1 MDNHFIVR
9 HAFQIAHSLAVFY
22 GEKTLKK
29 QLLGESKNELKYNQ
43 SISCQMKIWVGWTM
57 VKRKSNGK
65 FSCKAQFFS

>member
-43 SISCQMKIWVGWTM
+43 SISCQMKI
-57 VKRKSNGK
+57 
-65 FSCKAQFFS
+65 